1 MIKSRPS
8 ILREGRERQKIP
20 FEYALTGTDA
30 DEVKAAA
37 KEHEEILAN
46 YSSLPEDV
54 ANFVNCADAPRASP
68 SPAFAGGQQ
77 CLNDSQVIGAHTIH
91 FRTLLAS

>member
-8 ILREGRERQKIP
+8 IRREGRERQKIP

-30 DEVKAAA
+30 DEVEAAA

-46 YSSLPEDV
+46 YS
-54 ANFVNCADAPRASP
+54 
-68 SPAFAGGQQ
+68 
-77 CLNDSQVIGAHTIH
+77 
-91 FRTLLAS
+91 

>member
-20 FEYALTGTDA
+20 FEYALTGADA

-46 YSSLPEDV
+46 YS
-54 ANFVNCADAPRASP
+54 
-68 SPAFAGGQQ
+68 
-77 CLNDSQVIGAHTIH
+77 
-91 FRTLLAS
+91 